1 MEQDIR
7 KTLNGSKRHRI
18 AMVSDFFYPNM
29 GGVELHIYQLSS
41 CLIKRGNKV
50 IMITHSYGNRKGI
63 RYLTNGMKCYY
74 IPQRELY
81 NQSSYPTIVGSW
93 NFPLLRQIL
102 IRERI
107 DVVHGHQAFS
117 VMALEALFH
126 SKTMGYRTVFTD
138 HSLFGFADVSSI
150 HTNKLL
156 KFSLSDV
163 SHVICVSNT
172 SKENTV
178 LRGSLYPS
186 DVSVIPNAIDTTRF
200 TPNPSAANP
209 SKTTIVVLSRLVYRK
224 GIDLLTE
231 LIPLVSN
238 NYPNVHW
245 IIGGDGP
252 KRVDL
257 EEVREKHQL
266 HDRIE
271 MLGSVPHS
279 EVRNVL
285 VRGNIF
291 LNCSLTE
298 AFCIA
303 IVEAASCGLLVV
315 STRVGGVG
323 EVLPDGFALLADPTT
338 QDLANK
344 LDTAIAVY
352 KDVDQFRQHQS
363 IKECYSWFDVASR
376 TEKVYERV
384 EAEEPLP
391 FMERVKRFYGCGSVA
406 GKVFSL
412 VVAVGFL
419 VWQFYEWLF
428 PVEHIDIAPDF
439 PYYEYNELQ
448 MGSGTNGAQKELFE
462 KDIFPQK
469 RKK

>member
-1 MEQDIR
+1 MEHDNR
-7 KTLNGSKRHRI
+7 KTALSSKRHRI

-74 IPQRELY
+74 IPQKQLY
-81 NQSSYPTIVGSW
+81 NESSYPTIVGSW

-102 IRERI
+102 IREKI

-117 VMALEALFH
+117 VMALEAIFH
-126 SKTMGYRTVFTD
+126 SQTMGYRTVFTD

-200 TPNPSAANP
+200 TPNPSAAKP
-209 SKTTIVVLSRLVYRK
+209 GITTIVVLSRLVYRK
-224 GIDLLTE
+224 GVDLLTE
-231 LIPLVSN
+231 VIPYVCN

-315 STRVGGVG
+315 STRVGGVS
-323 EVLPDGFALLADPTT
+323 EVLPEGMALLADPTT
-338 QDLANK
+338 QDLAHK
-344 LDTAIAVY
+344 IDTAIAIY
-352 KDVDQFRQHQS
+352 KDVDHFKQHQS
-363 IKECYSWFDVASR
+363 IKECYSWFDVAAR

-384 EAEEPLP
+384 RSEQPLP
-391 FMERVKRFYGCGSVA
+391 FMERVKRFYGCGNVA
-406 GKVFSL
+406 GKIFSL

-419 VWQFYEWLF
+419 VWQFYEWLA
-428 PVEHIDIAPDF
+428 PAEEIDIAPDF
-439 PYYEYNELQ
+439 PYYEYNERQ
-448 MGSGTNGAQKELFE
+448 MGGQKDVFELPGDNKETE
-462 KDIFPQK
+462 KG
-469 RKK
+469 KK